1 MPKHNC
7 CIFITG
13 TWIQYDTII
22 CPRQSIPYAD
32 RAHILN
38 RVNKFL
44 RIETDDEDFQ
54 WSPETKMVV
63 IKSLNVHLQRFEDE
77 LIRGIVFQNGFSE
90 FGYICREIPN
100 IYHQMHKRKLR
111 VFTHSY
117 LNDPLESMLQL
128 KEVTMNYCMLIIT
141 LIYNVFFY
149 SQCVTG

>member
-77 LIRGIVFQNGFSE
+77 LIRGIVFENGFSE
-90 FGYICREIPN
+90 FGHICREIPN
-100 IYHQMHKRKLR
+100 IYHQMHKQKLR
-111 VFTHSY
+111 VLTHSRSDN
-117 LNDPLESMLQL
+117 LLESKLSL
-128 KEVTMNYCMLIIT
+128 KEVTVNNCMHLINYYFNL
-141 LIYNVFFY
+141 
-149 SQCVTG
+149 